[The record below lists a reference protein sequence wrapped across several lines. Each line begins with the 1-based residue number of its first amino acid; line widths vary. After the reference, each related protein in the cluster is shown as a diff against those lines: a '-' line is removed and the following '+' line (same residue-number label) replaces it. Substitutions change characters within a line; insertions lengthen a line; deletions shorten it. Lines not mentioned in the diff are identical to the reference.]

1 MMTYAVA
8 DTGSNTIRL
17 AIYTYENGKLNQI
30 YNEAVFANLAGYITD
45 NTLTAEGID
54 RAVDAI
60 LKHKKTTEQYGC
72 DLHVFATAAIRNA
85 KNAEEICDAIKTR
98 TGITVDLI
106 SGAEEALLSF
116 RGARCDFPV
125 EQGVMTDVGGGSS
138 EVIWFE
144 GEEAKAFRSVPWGGL
159 KAFKDFVTEG
169 LPDEAQMRTIIRRIT
184 EVLEQEKAFQ
194 AIKTENLCVVGGS
207 VRAAKKLAEA
217 ILGETKITLSVV
229 DRLLA
234 YIISEPILS
243 RAVICKT
250 APKRADT
257 IAPALCIYAAIGHY
271 FGAEKVYFSDNGI
284 KEGYVLQKLI

>member
-1 MMTYAVA
+1 MKYAVA

-17 AIYTYENGKLNQI
+17 AIYTYENGKLTQI

-60 LKHKKTTEQYGC
+60 LTHKNTAEQYGC
-72 DLHVFATAAIRNA
+72 SLHVFATAAIRNA
-85 KNAEEICDAIKTR
+85 KNAEEICNEIRER
-98 TGITVDLI
+98 TGITVDLV
-106 SGAEEALLSF
+106 SGEEEALLSF
-116 RGARCDFPV
+116 HGARSDFPV

-138 EVIWFE
+138 EVIWFS
-144 GEEAKAFRSVPWGGL
+144 GFDAKAFHSVPWGGL
-159 KAFKDFVTEG
+159 KAFKDFVGEG
-169 LPDEAQMRTIIRRIT
+169 LPDKAQMQAIIRSIT
-184 EVLEQEKAFQ
+184 EVLEQEKAFDSV
-194 AIKTENLCVVGGS
+194 KTENLCVVGGS

-217 ILGETKITLSVV
+217 MLGEREITLSVV
-229 DRLLA
+229 DRLLT
-234 YIISEPILS
+234 YIQNDPVVS
-243 RAVICKT
+243 RAMICKT